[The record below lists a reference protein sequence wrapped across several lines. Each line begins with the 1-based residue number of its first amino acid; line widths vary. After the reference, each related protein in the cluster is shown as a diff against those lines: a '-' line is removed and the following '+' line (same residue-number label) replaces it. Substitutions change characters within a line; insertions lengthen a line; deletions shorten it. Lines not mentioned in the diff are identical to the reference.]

1 MPCTKY
7 SGAQRRACFATD
19 GWKKPSK
26 SGGGAKG
33 AKGAKKPRVK
43 RK

>member
-7 SGAQRRACFATD
+7 KGAQRRACFATD
-19 GWKKPSK
+19 GWKRPVKSK
-26 SGGGAKG
+26 ARTGKA
-33 AKGAKKPRVK
+33 AKPRTR